1 MIWHNAKPNEVLN
14 ELSVDDKTGLAN
26 GVVDERLCL
35 YGQNVISE
43 KEKPS
48 FLKHFKHQLKSKT
61 VITLIII
68 AVISFI
74 VAIMYNEVNF
84 YSPLLLIAIVTV
96 NALISAYYIY
106 NSGNMLEKIKLIT
119 NPTVS
124 VLREGVIKSINST
137 MLVPGDIILLEEGDY
152 IPADA
157 RVLESN
163 EFRCNE
169 SLLTGVEIPV
179 EKNENYI
186 FEDITPLEKR
196 ANMIFSGCSVAH
208 GNAKAVVVAT
218 GIDTEI
224 GKTASILEQTGENR
238 LPLQNELDSIGKIAN
253 YAILIIC
260 AIVFLLG
267 ILFNFNSNV
276 PFASMTL
283 EMLINSVA
291 LAVAAI
297 PEGLPAIATIVIA
310 LGINRILEDKI
321 IVKDADAAELLG
333 RTDVICSDKTGVFTH
348 NKMVLSRI
356 YNGKRLIDLDTE
368 GADEEAALIIRIA
381 TACSTLNNDSTE
393 NAIEK
398 ACLAYNSMSK
408 LDVDNILPHLAVI
421 PFDPERKTM
430 TVISMI
436 NDKPFAII
444 KGAPE
449 SVVPNCINCDT
460 KEILSINEN
469 LANEAF
475 RNICIAMKRLEEI
488 PANPQAEDIENNL
501 TFVGLLGLQDPPR
514 EGVIEEIAACDT
526 AGIKTIMITG
536 DNISTAKAIARR
548 IGILKDGT
556 EAISGLELSELSDE
570 ELYAN
575 IEKYSVFARVSPTD
589 KLRIVKAWQS
599 HKKIVTITGDSVQ
612 DADALAQAEVGC
624 AIGKFGADIAKGN
637 AEIIIQNNRFDSIV
651 RAIKE
656 SRGLFS
662 NIKKSVSYLLSC
674 GFAKILIVFFGLIFF
689 KIPPITAIQHL
700 WLKLLIDSAPAI
712 SLSMEKADNSI
723 MKNKPLSNIGKI
735 FDNKTLIFISVQSIY
750 IALVTLISY
759 FIGKNSGDGVAASTM
774 AFATLGFAQ
783 IFHCLN
789 NKFTGSI
796 FNKEILSNKFMNYS
810 VSITLFIILFLI
822 FTPAGFLFDL
832 CIIKF
837 WQFIIC
843 FIFAVAIIPLC
854 EILKFVVNKLMK

>member
-14 ELSVDDKTGLAN
+14 EFSVDDKSGLAN
-26 GVVDERLCL
+26 GVVDERLSL
-35 YGQNVISE
+35 YGQNVIS
-43 KEKPS
+43 KLEKPS
-48 FLKHFKHQLKSKT
+48 FIKQFKHQLKNKT
-61 VITLIII
+61 VIALIII
-68 AVISFI
+68 AIISFI
-74 VAIMYNEVNF
+74 VALMYHEINF
-84 YSPLLLIAIVTV
+84 YSPLLLIAIVV
-96 NALISAYYIY
+96 INALISAYYIY

-124 VLREGVIKSINST
+124 VMREGVIKSINST

-157 RVLESN
+157 RIIESN

-186 FEDITPLEKR
+186 FDDITPLEQR
-196 ANMIFSGCSVAH
+196 ANMVFSGCSVAH

-238 LPLQNELDSIGKIAN
+238 LPLQNELDSIGKITN
-253 YAILIIC
+253 YAILIVC
-260 AIVFLLG
+260 VIVFFLG
-267 ILFNFNSNV
+267 IFLNFDSKI

-283 EMLINSVA
+283 EFLIESLA

-333 RTDVICSDKTGVFTH
+333 RTDVICCDKTGVFTH

-368 GADEEAALIIRIA
+368 GADDETALIIRIA
-381 TACSTLNNDSTE
+381 TACSTLTNDSTE

-408 LDVDNILPHLAVI
+408 VDVDNILPHLAVI
-421 PFDPERKTM
+421 PFDADRKTM

-436 NDKPFAII
+436 NDKPFAIV

-449 SVVPNCINCDT
+449 TVIPNCTNCDT
-460 KEILSINEN
+460 KAILEVNEN
-469 LANEAF
+469 LANDAF
-475 RNICIAMKRLEEI
+475 RNICIAMKLLDEI
-488 PANPQAEDIENNL
+488 PANPKAEDIENDL

-526 AGIKTIMITG
+526 AGIKTVMITG

-556 EAISGLELSELSDE
+556 EAISGLELAELSDE

-599 HKKIVTITGDSVQ
+599 HKKIVTITGDSIQ

-651 RAIKE
+651 RAVKE

-674 GFAKILIVFFGLIFF
+674 SFAEVLSVLFGIILF
-689 KIPPITAIQHL
+689 KASPITAVQHL
-700 WLKLLIDSAPAI
+700 WIKLLIDSAPAI

-723 MKNKPLSNIGKI
+723 MKNKPLSSIGKI
-735 FDNKTLIFISVQSIY
+735 FDNKALISISIQSVY
-750 IALVTLISY
+750 IALVTLVSY
-759 FIGKNSGDGVAASTM
+759 FIGKSIGEGEIASTM
-774 AFATLGFAQ
+774 AFATLSFAQ
-783 IFHCLN
+783 IFHCVN

-796 FNKEILSNKFMNYS
+796 FNKDLLSNKFMNYS
-810 VSITLFIILFLI
+810 VAITFFIVLFLI
-822 FTPAGFLFDL
+822 FTPVGFIFDL
-832 CIIKF
+832 CILKF
-837 WQFIIC
+837 SQFIIC
-843 FIFAVAIIPLC
+843 FAFAFALIPIC
-854 EILKFVVNKLMK
+854 EVLKFIVNRFIK